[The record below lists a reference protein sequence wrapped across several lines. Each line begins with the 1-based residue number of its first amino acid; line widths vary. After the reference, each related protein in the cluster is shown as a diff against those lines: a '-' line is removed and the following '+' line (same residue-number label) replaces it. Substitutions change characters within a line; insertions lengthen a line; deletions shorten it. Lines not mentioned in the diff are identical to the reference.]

1 VGDREGGGWGRRQGI
16 TLVWLGWEVV
26 CRLSEVV
33 VGREGL
39 VRRMAPGTETVVAE
53 EAVRAV
59 RAVARW
65 GGSGDLIRGTRWDGS
80 CAHAAHLMLARSK

>member
-1 VGDREGGGWGRRQGI
+1 M
-16 TLVWLGWEVV
+16 